1 MTERTQI
8 IDVYGDG
15 SLIVE
20 GKIGDL
26 VSVPLPEHL
35 LSTPIG
41 GNEILPWA
49 NDLLKVGL
57 RLTVDSPHNAI
68 FQVIEV

>member
-1 MTERTQI
+1 MTERKLI

-15 SLIVE
+15 SLIIE
-20 GKIGDL
+20 GKVGEL
-26 VSVPLPEHL
+26 VTVPLPEHL
-35 LSTPIG
+35 LKTPIG
-41 GNEILPWA
+41 SDEIIPWA

-57 RLTVDSPHNAI
+57 LLKVDSPHSAV

>member
-20 GKIGDL
+20 GKIGEL
-26 VSVPLPEHL
+26 VTVPLPEYL
-35 LSTPIG
+35 LATPIG
-41 GNEILPWA
+41 GDEILPWA

-57 RLTVDSPHNAI
+57 RLTVDNPHNAI
-68 FQVIEV
+68 FQVIKL